1 VQRAYQL
8 AAAFA
13 RRGWVVISGLARG
26 IDTAA
31 HRGALLAGGRTLAV
45 LGCGVNVAYPPENWR
60 LAGQVRA
67 NGALVSEAHPDAPP
81 TATALMRR
89 NRLIAGLSRAVI
101 VVEAPDDSGALHAA
115 RYAHAQG
122 RPVFAPDNSAGNAA
136 LLRDF
141 ASPLPDEIETLLAHL
156 KSPDSQS

>member
-1 VQRAYQL
+1 
-8 AAAFA
+8 
-13 RRGWVVISGLARG
+13 
-26 IDTAA
+26 
-31 HRGALLAGGRTLAV
+31 
-45 LGCGVNVAYPPENWR
+45 VNVVYPPENWR

-67 NGALVSEAHPDAPP
+67 SGALISEVHPDAPS

-115 RYAHAQG
+115 RYGHEQG
-122 RPVFAPDNSAGNAA
+122 RPVFALDNSAGNAA

-141 ASPLPDEIETLLAHL
+141 ASPLPDDIETLLTHL
-156 KSPDSQS
+156 ETPGNQS